1 MAHTSKTQ
9 YLDTKVGTASQ
20 PQLHLML
27 LDGALR
33 FGRQA
38 KEAWGDGE
46 ISGSA
51 DSPLVRMIDIVEEL
65 ATGAATGKDKAS
77 KSLEEQYA
85 FVYRELT
92 ASRINHQL
100 DKLDRCLQFLE
111 YQRETWKL
119 ACEKLSEQ
127 VAVKLPTA
135 HFALPTTGSLSLEA

>member
-1 MAHTSKTQ
+1 MAHFSKTQ

-38 KEAWGDGE
+38 KKDW
-46 ISGSA
+46 A
-51 DSPLVRMIDIVEEL
+51 DSATAVQADQALTRMIDIVEEL
-65 ATGAATGKDKAS
+65 VSGAATGKDKAS

-85 FVYRELT
+85 FIYRALT

-100 DKLDRCLQFLE
+100 DKLDSCLQLLE

-119 ACEKLSEQ
+119 ACDELTKQ
-127 VAVKLPTA
+127 VATLPSTPHLA
-135 HFALPTTGSLSLEA
+135 SPAVSSLSLEA